1 MSEQKFNWK
10 QIFLI
15 GLGFLTTGLSWQ
27 LFNDFVPLILQDYSI
42 FQFYGSGFVA
52 VIFVAGLVMG
62 VDNLIALIMNPI
74 MGSRSDKTKT
84 RYGRRMPYIIVGIPM
99 AAGFFIGLPLTIL
112 LTGPIALISIVILI
126 LGFDIS
132 MAIYRAPVVAMM
144 PDFTPAEKRSPANG
158 VINLMGGVGAIIS
171 FTLGAFLYDLSP
183 VWAFSVSAL
192 IMLICLAILV
202 VTVKE
207 PEIPKEVEKVEGMT
221 LWTSLRE
228 GLGDRSILCLLMAIF
243 FWFIA
248 YNTVDTWFTSYGTF
262 TLGWTPGMSSQTK
275 LPFALAII
283 LFAIPAGFI
292 ARKIGRKRSIM
303 IGLVGMMAMIAF
315 VPFTGGSR
323 TFILVLLGVAGV
335 FWALVN
341 VNSIVMLWELS
352 RKKLGAQ
359 TGIYYVFSQTSAAI
373 APSLFGLIIFLPMIS
388 VLFPATNIWVAIWP
402 FSIIFLIAAFL
413 FMLGVKRGEA
423 GEEETLT

>member
-1 MSEQKFNWK
+1 MSEQTFSWK
-10 QIFLI
+10 QIFVI

-27 LFNDFVPLILQDYSI
+27 LFNDFVPLILQEYSI
-42 FQFYGSGFVA
+42 FQYFGSGFVA
-52 VIFVAGLVMG
+52 VIFVAGLIMG
-62 VDNLIALIMNPI
+62 VDNLIALIMNPL

-84 RYGRRMPYIIVGIPM
+84 RYGRRMPYVMVGIPM
-99 AAGFFIGLPLTIL
+99 AAGFFIGLPLTLL
-112 LTGPIALISIVILI
+112 LTGPLALISIVILI

-171 FTLGAFLYDLSP
+171 FTLGAYLYDLSP
-183 VWAFSVSAL
+183 TWAFFVSAL
-192 IMLICLAILV
+192 IMLLCLGILFLAIR
-202 VTVKE
+202 E

-221 LWTSLRE
+221 LWQSLRE
-228 GLGDRSILCLLMAIF
+228 ALGDRSIICVLMAIF

-262 TLGWTPGMSSQTK
+262 TLGWTAGQSSQTK

-292 ARKIGRKRSIM
+292 ARKIGRKRSII
-303 IGLVGMMAMIAF
+303 IGLIGMIAMIVI
-315 VPFTGGSR
+315 VPFTGGNR
-323 TFILVLLGVAGV
+323 TLILAILGVAGA
-335 FWALVN
+335 FWAMVN
-341 VNSIVMLWELS
+341 VNSIVILWELS

-373 APSLFGLIIFLPMIS
+373 APSLFGAIVFIPVIP
-388 VLFPATNIWVAIWP
+388 VLFPSTTIWVAIWP
-402 FSIIFLIAAFL
+402 FSVIFLLAAL
-413 FMLGVKRGEA
+413 LCMLGVQRGEA